1 MIAPMNGPTQQAFF
15 PLGYYFLRAVDFPT
29 NHEALEFPTAL
40 RLFDA
45 HDDFPTKIVPTTVR
59 GLSDE
64 LDAFHVTTFTEYFSS
79 VFAGDR
85 WHDHY
90 FKATEF
96 TAFLWPAESI
106 LIAAAGREVV
116 NGFVKTTKEKSGG
129 VIYLQGQAV
138 DIERLETNTPNARSL
153 TLEQSM
159 DSGMPGHIRRLKAT
173 GRSVEKSTEVQ
184 TYRARGGVGSGIEFD
199 FPFEAGATIPL
210 SVTSDGSIR
219 LHSHLGD
226 KGSPNV
232 PIELRVVRRCWKDRV
247 EKFASVRTGLPKT
260 SKKGN
265 RPSAIKG
272 QQTLDKFL
280 ET

>member
-1 MIAPMNGPTQQAFF
+1 VDGPTRQAFY

-29 NHEALEFPTAL
+29 DMKALEFPTAL

-45 HDDFPTKIVPTTVR
+45 HDDFPTKIEPATVR
-59 GLSDE
+59 GLSSD

-90 FKATEF
+90 FKATDF
-96 TAFLWPAESI
+96 MAFLWRVEGI

-129 VIYLQGQAV
+129 QIYLQGLSV
-138 DIERLETNTPNARSL
+138 DIERLEANTPNARAL
-153 TLEQSM
+153 TLEQST
-159 DSGMPGHIRRLKAT
+159 DTGLPGHIRRLKAT
-173 GRSVEKSTEVQ
+173 GRSVEKATEVQ
-184 TYRARGGVGSGIEFD
+184 TYKARGGIGSGLEFD

-232 PIELRVVRRCWKDRV
+232 PIELRVVRGCWKDRV
-247 EKFASVRTGLPKT
+247 EQFSSVRTGLPKT
-260 SKKGN
+260 AKKGD
-265 RPSAIKG
+265 RPTPVKG

-280 ET
+280 EP